1 MNNKKN
7 SLLVIEKVDIIITTK
22 NRIADLLITIKQMI
36 SIGFKE
42 EQFFIVDDGSSDGTF
57 MMVKKE
63 FPKITIARNE
73 SSMGYMENRS
83 NMMQN
88 SKNDFVL
95 SIDDD
100 SNLLSKEDIQEAIT
114 ILKSNAEYGI
124 FHFRVFNQLVPPP
137 PKSQLAEKFRILRGY
152 IGCGH
157 LIKKEL
163 IEKIGRYRKEL
174 VFYCEELDYSL
185 RALKV
190 GYKVVSKD
198 NIIVHH
204 RIDLELRQKQKN
216 TENSKGIYGR
226 EWRNIH
232 LHSNNLIITA
242 LYYPFFLDLVFI
254 AYRVIL
260 AFYLMV
266 LKERQFAGYFKMLAR
281 FLSFIPYI
289 FKESQK
295 LSYSTFKSWFKC
307 PDMTD
312 SFSL

>member
-1 MNNKKN
+1 
-7 SLLVIEKVDIIITTK
+7 VIENVDIIITTK

-57 MMVKKE
+57 MMVKNE
-63 FPKITIARNE
+63 FPKINISRNE
-73 SSMGYMENRS
+73 NSLGYMENRS
-83 NMMQN
+83 NMMQH
-88 SKNDFVL
+88 SRNDFVL

-114 ILKSNAEYGI
+114 ILKSDAQYGI
-124 FHFRVFNQLVPPP
+124 FHFRVFNQLMPPP
-137 PKSQLAEKFRILRGY
+137 PKSQLADKFRILRGY

-198 NIIVHH
+198 NLIVYH

-216 TENSKGIYGR
+216 TQSNKGIYGR

-232 LHSNNLIITA
+232 LYSNNLIITA
-242 LYYPFFLDLVFI
+242 LYYPFFLDLFFLG
-254 AYRVIL
+254 YRMML

-266 LKERQFAGYFKMLAR
+266 LKEKQLTGYFKMLAR

-289 FKESQK
+289 FRESQK
-295 LSYSTFKSWFKC
+295 LNYSAFKDWFNC

-312 SFSL
+312 SNSTEN